1 MLRSA
6 RISPILRGAGSSTPR
21 SSVQHNRS
29 IVRRTIFVSL
39 ALILTACGVASTI
52 SRATRSAAAPK
63 SEHQVGFPAEL
74 YARSIPADN
83 PQTPAKVALGQA
95 LFVDPRLSADKVQ
108 RCESCH
114 DYTRG
119 FTDNRTTAVGVDN
132 QRGQRNAPTI
142 LNAMFNATQFWDGR
156 VQTLEEQAK
165 APMLNPIEM
174 GMTSPDEVVARIK
187 AIPAY
192 RERFRRA
199 FGREVNFDDIARAL
213 ASYERTQFSFDSPF
227 DHFIAGDSGAIDES
241 AKRGWAIFTGKAR
254 CVSCHAWSREHPLFT
269 DDRFHNT
276 GVSTSASIATKAAAI
291 LNAHDD
297 PHQIDQLAVGTN
309 LSELGRF
316 VVTKKKRDIGAFRTP
331 DLRNL
336 LVTEPYFHDG
346 SAPTLWDAVAHFN
359 QGGVRNPF
367 LDSAIVPLDLS
378 RSDAD
383 DLVAFLATLTSPEY
397 TDAAKVEYER
407 QFRVSRGVLVAAP
420 AEAMR

>member
-1 MLRSA
+1 
-6 RISPILRGAGSSTPR
+6 
-21 SSVQHNRS
+21 VQQNRN

-119 FTDNRTTAVGVDN
+119 FTDNRKTSVGVDN
-132 QRGQRNAPTI
+132 QAGQRNAPTI
-142 LNAMFNATQFWDGR
+142 LNAMFNTTLFWDGR
-156 VQTLEEQAK
+156 ADTLEEQAK
-165 APMLNPIEM
+165 SPILNPIEM

-192 RERFRRA
+192 RERFRRV

-227 DHFIAGDSGAIDES
+227 DHYIAGDSGAIDES
-241 AKRGWAIFTGKAR
+241 AKRGWSIFEGQGR
-254 CVSCHAWSREHPLFT
+254 CISCHAWSREHPLFT

-276 GVSTSASIATKAAAI
+276 GVSASASIAAKAAAM
-291 LNAHDD
+291 LTARDD
-297 PHQIDQLAVGTN
+297 PHQIDQLHQMDQLAVGSN

-316 VVTKKKRDIGAFRTP
+316 VVTRKKSDIGAFRTP
-331 DLRNL
+331 DLRDL

-359 QGGVRNPF
+359 QGGTRNPF
-367 LDSAIVPLDLS
+367 LDSAMVPLDLS

-383 DLVAFLATLTSPEY
+383 DLVAFSL
-397 TDAAKVEYER
+397 R
-407 QFRVSRGVLVAAP
+407 
-420 AEAMR
+420 

>member
-1 MLRSA
+1 
-6 RISPILRGAGSSTPR
+6 
-21 SSVQHNRS
+21 VQHNRK
-29 IVRRTIFVSL
+29 ILRRTILVSL
-39 ALILTACGVASTI
+39 AILATACGVGSRI
-52 SRATRSAAAPK
+52 SRATLSAAAPK

-119 FTDNRTTAVGVDN
+119 FTDQRKTSVGVDN
-132 QRGQRNAPTI
+132 QLGQRNAPTI
-142 LNAMFNATQFWDGR
+142 LNAMFNTTLFWDGR
-156 VQTLEEQAK
+156 ASSLEEQAK
-165 APMLNPIEM
+165 SPILNPLEM
-174 GMTSPDEVVARIK
+174 GMTSSDEVVARLR

-192 RERFRRA
+192 EERFRRA

-227 DHFIAGDSGAIDES
+227 DHFIAGDSGAIDGS
-241 AKRGWAIFTGKAR
+241 AKRGWLLFTGKAR
-254 CVSCHAWSREHPLFT
+254 CVSCHAFSREHPLFT

-276 GVSTSASIATKAAAI
+276 GVSWRASIATQAGAMVTAR
-291 LNAHDD
+291 DQ
-297 PHQIDQLAVGTN
+297 HQIARFEQQIDRLAVGTSA
-309 LSELGRF
+309 SELGRF
-316 VVTKKKRDIGAFRTP
+316 VVTGSKSDIAAFRTP

-346 SAPTLWDAVAHFN
+346 SAPTLWDVVAHFN
-359 QGGVRNPF
+359 RGGVRNPF
-367 LDSAIVPLDLS
+367 LDAAIVPLDLS
-378 RSDAD
+378 KTDED

-397 TDAAKVEYER
+397 EDAAKMEYQK
-407 QFRVSRGVLVAAP
+407 QFKASRNVLVAAP